1 MTYFHF
7 HQAESQT
14 SIIFKMSKSTK
25 ASKEKEMRDYDRE
38 RSLVK
43 VREGIEFAADI
54 REVAQTSVF
63 ESLDMV
69 DRNPLQMN
77 VFF

>member
-1 MTYFHF
+1 
-7 HQAESQT
+7 
-14 SIIFKMSKSTK
+14 
-25 ASKEKEMRDYDRE
+25 MRDYDRE

-54 REVAQTSVF
+54 REVVQTSVF

-69 DRNPLQMN
+69 DRNPLQVN
-77 VFF
+77 VFFLAQHACIHVF